1 MATRTR
7 NRSNRSGGPS
17 SLPGRPSAL
26 PAADPTGT
34 GTGDTGSSLPR
45 QEPPGVPSVPV
56 TVGVLLLFVAA
67 TAIQTLQ
74 VMERLS
80 EAVGTVLGLLV
91 GVAAIGLLLAAGWT
105 AEDCYLGPGRLSRR
119 GAIALG
125 WLLVLWPFV
134 LSTGQWIGWDPARA
148 VTQAFGGV
156 AQELY
161 FRAALLPL
169 LVVLLRGKA
178 WTALLVHAALFT
190 IWHGGA
196 VLVTPPEAAGGVVAL
211 LVVAFLA
218 GISWGWQTL
227 HDGTVRWAMAHH
239 ALLWV
244 VGSLFLLAPPE

>member
-1 MATRTR
+1 M
-7 NRSNRSGGPS
+7 
-17 SLPGRPSAL
+17 
-26 PAADPTGT
+26 
-34 GTGDTGSSLPR
+34 
-45 QEPPGVPSVPV
+45 
-56 TVGVLLLFVAA
+56 LLLFVVA
-67 TAIQTLQ
+67 TAVQTLQ
-74 VMERLS
+74 VVGRLS

-91 GVAAIGLLLAAGWT
+91 GVAAVGLLLAAGWT
-105 AEDCYLGPGRLSRR
+105 AEDCYLGPGRLSAR
-119 GAIALG
+119 GALALG

-134 LSTGQWIGWDPARA
+134 LATGQWIGWDPARA

-169 LVVLLRGKA
+169 LVVLLRRKA

-190 IWHGGA
+190 IWHAGA